1 MLIISV
7 RTLHLSAREVTDIS
21 KLNEA
26 EFDDP
31 ALLKLLTK
39 LNVSFEKYEP
49 GSGYD
54 VLTSALTNAELRIG
68 FQESKRA
75 R

>member
-7 RTLHLSAREVTDIS
+7 RALHLTAREVTSIS

-31 ALLKLLTK
+31 ALLKILTK
-39 LNVSFEKYEP
+39 LNVSFEKY
-49 GSGYD
+49 
-54 VLTSALTNAELRIG
+54 
-68 FQESKRA
+68 
-75 R
+75 